1 MSAYTLDD
9 IRAAAEKKY
18 ASTDITVGDTT
29 VTLVN
34 VLRLPKEKRDVFTS
48 LQEEMDSEDKDEDVD
63 QAAKLADLLR
73 LVAKN
78 EKDADVLL
86 DAIGDDLA
94 LLATIFEMYAKGT
107 ESGEA

>member
-1 MSAYTLDD
+1 MQYTLDD

-48 LQEEMDSEDKDEDVD
+48 LQEELDGQESEESVD
-63 QAAKLADLLR
+63 QAEKLAGLLR
-73 LVAKN
+73 LVASN
-78 EKDADVLL
+78 GKDADVLL
-86 DAIGDDLA
+86 AAIGDDLA